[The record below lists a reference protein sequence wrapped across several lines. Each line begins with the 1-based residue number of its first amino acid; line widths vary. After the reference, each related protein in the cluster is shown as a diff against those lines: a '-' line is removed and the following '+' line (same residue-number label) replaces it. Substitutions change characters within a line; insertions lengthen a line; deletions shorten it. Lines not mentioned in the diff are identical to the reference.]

1 MKEIIQH
8 EKYGVIEFSEGSFL
22 GNRSISING
31 QQLTKQSNKL
41 FYIAD
46 GTAVR
51 VVGGGFSAIKLDING
66 DIIQI
71 TKAPKWYEIAIYIL
85 GLVVFVV
92 WSSSVTLCSIVPMIG
107 GFIGAFLYAIPAVLG
122 FRFSSQQNN
131 PVLKLTITLC
141 SVLLGLILCIIAG
154 FIFVAALI

>member
-51 VVGGGFSAIKLDING
+51 VVGGVFLQSSLILTVILFKSQKRLNGMKL
-66 DIIQI
+66 QS
-71 TKAPKWYEIAIYIL
+71 IYL
-85 GLVVFVV
+85 
-92 WSSSVTLCSIVPMIG
+92 
-107 GFIGAFLYAIPAVLG
+107 
-122 FRFSSQQNN
+122 
-131 PVLKLTITLC
+131 
-141 SVLLGLILCIIAG
+141 VLLSSLYG
-154 FIFVAALI
+154 AAVSRFAQFYR